1 MEANKKL
8 KLGKLFSPQNLRL
21 YLYYL
26 TTPSGKKK
34 SYSHGYIK
42 YFLKSNWNERTH
54 FKLLPRPFSISKKC
68 PSTEGT
74 YKEYFTICNIHM
86 YVWRLPPHTQKFTVR
101 SVWGFLANFPT
112 LRHSFHSTDFYFL
125 IFFIF
130 TLFYFTILCWFCHTL
145 TWIGHGYTWVP
156 NPEPPP
162 TSHPISS
169 L

>member
-68 PSTEGT
+68 PSTEGI

-130 TLFYFTILCWFCHTL
+130 ILFLHNQRSCKQFKFEIADEYLIKPYVWRKTFFLNCI
-145 TWIGHGYTWVP
+145 
-156 NPEPPP
+156 N
-162 TSHPISS
+162 
-169 L
+169 